1 MKTRSALLYC
11 AVMRRD
17 VWLPALLLSSL
28 ALAVPSIESF
38 SSSPPTLSSRD
49 PLARR
54 APQSENA
61 PHTNPTSGSPQSPTG
76 AKAATGSETT
86 GSATAEPQTDTCGA
100 PVEGQP
106 KVVRVTEGVTQ
117 GQLVHKVNPKYPKA
131 ARKARIQGTVLL
143 CAAISKEGR
152 IANLRAASGPEV
164 LIPSAL
170 KAVQQWRYKPYLLQ
184 GEAVEVQTEIRVNFQ
199 LQ

>member
-1 MKTRSALLYC
+1 
-11 AVMRRD
+11 MRRD

-28 ALAVPSIESF
+28 ALAVPSNESF
-38 SSSPPTLSSRD
+38 PASLPTLSPRD
-49 PLARR
+49 PLVRQE
-54 APQSENA
+54 PQSENA
-61 PHTNPTSGSPQSPTG
+61 PRTNPTSGPPQSPADSRT
-76 AKAATGSETT
+76 ATGSEAGPAQT
-86 GSATAEPQTDTCGA
+86 EQRTDTCGA
-100 PVEGQP
+100 PVDGQA
-106 KVVRVTEGVTQ
+106 KGIRVTEGVTQ

-143 CAAISKEGR
+143 CAALSKEGR
-152 IANLRAASGPEV
+152 ITNLRAASGPEA

-170 KAVQQWRYKPYLLQ
+170 KAVEQWRYKPYLLQ